1 MKFFTAFLLIGLI
14 SFVGCIYF
22 PWWSIA
28 IVSFIVGV
36 LIPQK
41 PLWSFLSAFLSLF
54 ILWFAITY
62 WISIKNE
69 YVLAHKISLLILKK
83 DSPEILML
91 LTALMGALV
100 AGFGSLS
107 GALLRR
113 PQSNKEENRP

>member
-1 MKFFTAFLLIGLI
+1 MKFFTAFLLVGLI

-28 IVSFIVGV
+28 IVSFIVGFFI
-36 LIPQK
+36 LQK
-41 PLWSFLSAFLSLF
+41 PLWSFLYYFLSLF

-62 WISIKNE
+62 WISYKNE
-69 YVLAHKISLLILKK
+69 NILAHKISLLILKK
-83 DSPEILML
+83 DNPVILML

-100 AGFGSLS
+100 SGFASMS

-113 PQSNKEENRP
+113 PQSKKE